1 MTTDDYREVVDEP
14 RNPDPFILAAHV
26 SAQQYTG
33 PRMHVG
39 TATDREIAA
48 HVDGWAAARD
58 HLAAQEPTDAEVLA
72 ALNAYEW
79 VFWRDEPESDLSA
92 FIGDRV
98 PAMRAALTAARAVGR
113 DAR

>member
-1 MTTDDYREVVDEP
+1 MSTDDYREVVDEP

-58 HLAAQEPTDAEVLA
+58 YLAAQEPTDEEVEA
-72 ALNAYEW
+72 AAIALSCPLIGRNW
-79 VFWRDEPESDLSA
+79 HLVSDRDRGTFRNDA
-92 FIGDRV
+92 
-98 PAMRAALTAARAVGR
+98 RAALSAARR
-113 DAR
+113 ARGGAE